1 MLGTIFRSS
10 AAMHAMRSIK
20 QVFLMTTY
28 VSPISF
34 TTVAQSIP
42 PNVFAEM
49 DRKVAAAV
57 AGGADVIDLAK
68 GNPDAFPAD
77 FIRDVARS
85 AVDDPSNA
93 RYSPFDGK
101 PSFLKAAER
110 WYRRTYGVDVDWRTQ
125 LFAVEGAVDGLA
137 ALFAVLVSPG
147 DTVAYA
153 DPYYPSYHCMTLMSQ
168 AEEVLLPSQPE
179 RGFLP
184 DLDAV
189 SAATWDRIK
198 VLVLN
203 YPNNPTGAQ
212 APHEFLE
219 RAIELAHEHR
229 FAIIQDFAYAGLG
242 VKGQQISILSLP
254 GAFDVAV
261 EVCSLSKM
269 YAMAGWRAGF
279 IAGND
284 DIVSHVKQ
292 YHYQMGSMVTASI
305 QDAGAAALESDQSC
319 VRELAARYAVR
330 REIVAGGLRR
340 AGLDVFDSDG
350 GIYAWV
356 HAPEGLTGERFADL
370 LLERAAVAALP
381 GTCFGKVGVDYVRFS
396 LLKPDDRLREAVRRI
411 AAVL

>member
-1 MLGTIFRSS
+1 
-10 AAMHAMRSIK
+10 
-20 QVFLMTTY
+20 MTSY
-28 VSPISF
+28 VSPVAF

-42 PNVFAEM
+42 PNVFADM

-77 FIRDVARS
+77 FIRDVAKQ
-85 AVDDPSNA
+85 AVDDPANA

-101 PSFLKAAER
+101 PSFLQAAEH
-110 WYRRTYGVDVDWRTQ
+110 WYRNTYDVDLDWRTQ

-137 ALFAVLVSPG
+137 ALFAVLVSEG
-147 DTVAYA
+147 DAVAYA
-153 DPYYPSYHCMTLMSQ
+153 DPYYPSYHCMTLMSR
-168 AEEVLLPSQPE
+168 AEEILLPSLAE
-179 RGFLP
+179 RRFLP

-189 SAATWDRIK
+189 PGETWDRVK
-198 VLVLN
+198 VLILN

-212 APHEFLE
+212 APREFLE

-229 FAIIQDFAYAGLG
+229 FVIVQDFAYAGLG
-242 VKGQQISILSLP
+242 VRNQQISILSLP
-254 GAFDVAV
+254 DAFDVTV

-292 YHYQMGSMVTASI
+292 YHYQMGSMVTGNV
-305 QDAGAAALESDQSC
+305 QDAGTVALQSDQEC
-319 VRELAARYAVR
+319 VAELASRYALR
-330 REIVAGGLRR
+330 RQIVADGLRD

-396 LLKPDDRLREAVRRI
+396 LLKSEDQLREAVRRI

>member
-1 MLGTIFRSS
+1 
-10 AAMHAMRSIK
+10 
-20 QVFLMTTY
+20 MTSY
-28 VSPISF
+28 VSPVAF

-42 PNVFAEM
+42 PNVFADM
-49 DRKVAAAV
+49 DRKVAVAV

-77 FIRDVARS
+77 FIRDVAKQ
-85 AVDDPSNA
+85 AVDDPANA

-101 PSFLKAAER
+101 PSFLQAAEH
-110 WYRRTYGVDVDWRTQ
+110 WYRNTYDVDLDWKTQ

-137 ALFAVLVSPG
+137 ALFAVLVSEG
-147 DTVAYA
+147 DAVAYA
-153 DPYYPSYHCMTLMSQ
+153 DPYYPSYHCMTLMSR
-168 AEEVLLPSQPE
+168 AEEILLPSLAE
-179 RGFLP
+179 RGFFP

-189 SAATWDRIK
+189 PGETWDRVK

-212 APHEFLE
+212 APREFLE

-229 FAIIQDFAYAGLG
+229 FVIVQDFAYAGLG
-242 VKGQQISILSLP
+242 VRNQQISILSLP
-254 GAFDVAV
+254 DAFDVTV

-292 YHYQMGSMVTASI
+292 YHYQMGSMVTGNV
-305 QDAGAAALESDQSC
+305 QDAGTVVLQSDQEC
-319 VRELAARYAVR
+319 VAELASRYALR
-330 REIVAGGLRR
+330 RQIVADGLRD

-396 LLKPDDRLREAVRRI
+396 LLKSEDQLREAVRRI